1 MENFMEIII
10 VIMAGA
16 TGFMNIFYGF
26 KKYTMPATRV
36 QGMTSVIIGMLI
48 WVVGIY
54 FLQTL

>member
-1 MENFMEIII
+1 MEIII

-26 KKYTMPATRV
+26 KKYMMPATRV

>member
-1 MENFMEIII
+1 MEIII
-10 VIMAGA
+10 VIMAA
-16 TGFMNIFYGF
+16 AAGFMNIFYGF
-26 KKYTMPATRV
+26 KKYMMPATRV